1 MKQIYMI
8 LTACLLSFSCS
19 KNKDSGSAMGYFVK
33 TIKSGQ
39 GEAEI
44 KFELQYDD
52 PNRSV
57 EEHIKFA
64 SDEMRIRYDYDND
77 GHIIR
82 GWLDNR
88 LYGTFEYEGNILTKV
103 TIPPNDSDPER
114 TFPVTFAD
122 GMYQAMDGSIRFR
135 MDDRQHLVYDDA
147 IRGCWAKRT
156 VHPVRGL
163 LPFTSQKL

>member
-1 MKQIYMI
+1 
-8 LTACLLSFSCS
+8 
-19 KNKDSGSAMGYFVK
+19 
-33 TIKSGQ
+33 
-39 GEAEI
+39 
-44 KFELQYDD
+44 
-52 PNRSV
+52 
-57 EEHIKFA
+57 
-64 SDEMRIRYDYDND
+64 MRIRYDYDND

-147 IRGCWAKRT
+147 IRDAGQ
-156 VHPVRGL
+156 RGRCIRFGGFFRL
-163 LPFTSQKL
+163 RHKNFN